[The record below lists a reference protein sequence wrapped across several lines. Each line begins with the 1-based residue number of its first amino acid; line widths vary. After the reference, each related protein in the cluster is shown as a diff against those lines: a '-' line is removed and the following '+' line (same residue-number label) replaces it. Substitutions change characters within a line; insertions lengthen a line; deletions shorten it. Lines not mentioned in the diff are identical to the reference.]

1 MQSAFRRGLPEKSH
15 GFTLTEVAIVLVVIA
30 ILVGG
35 LMGPM
40 FRYIDQQR
48 FNATQTQLTS
58 VREALVAYAAANGR
72 LPCPAYYATAANSGG
87 IEVIGVANGCGTA
100 GMPLGTVANN
110 TGAWVGFVP
119 ARTLGLSPL
128 DQDGFLLDAWGNR
141 MRYAVVNRMPAATA
155 APYNVASGFN
165 TATDNLFTTKNGLCG
180 TYAPTSERTWNAVSS
195 YLALSYT
202 PGATNK
208 GLLHV
213 CRAVPPAG
221 MTGLRCGN
229 PLGNTP
235 STNTETDSA
244 PAVVYSV
251 GQQAVSRGADEAENL
266 NLDRIFINHTPSD
279 MTTNRYDDLVA
290 WVSLNTLY
298 AKMLS
303 AGQLCP

>member
-1 MQSAFRRGLPEKSH
+1 MKNK
-15 GFTLTEVAIVLVVIA
+15 GFTLTEVAMVLVVVA
-30 ILVGG
+30 VLVGG

-48 FNATQTQLTS
+48 FTATQAQLTN

-72 LPCPAYYATAANSGG
+72 LPCPAYHTAATNSGG
-87 IEVIGVANGCGTA
+87 IEVIGAANGCGSAT
-100 GMPLGTVANN
+100 MPLGTVANN

-141 MRYAVVNRMPAATA
+141 LRYAVVNRLPAAT
-155 APYNVASGFN
+155 SGRYSNTNSSPFN
-165 TATDNLFTTKNGLCG
+165 AQTDNLFTGKGQMCQDYLPVVSG
-180 TYAPTSERTWNAVSS
+180 ASEKKWNAVAN
-195 YLALSYT
+195 YLALDYT

-208 GLLHV
+208 GMLHV
-213 CRAVPPAG
+213 CRGVPPGA
-221 MTGLRCGN
+221 MAGLRCGT
-229 PLGNTP
+229 PLGSTP
-235 STNTETDSA
+235 STNTETDNA

-266 NLDRIFINHTPSD
+266 NLDRIFVNHPPSEVA
-279 MTTNRYDDLVA
+279 TNRFDDLVA